1 MPGAIRRRNRYSGFK
16 RSTHRRR
23 RSWWIKNGRSYVLS
37 ALGQD
42 KRRSYLRG
50 TVLIFLLLPAIRGL
64 VVRRTLPLSLLIRE
78 ELSPKVPLVGSLLL
92 ILFGLGSLAADEGID
107 S

>member
-1 MPGAIRRRNRYSGFK
+1 M
-16 RSTHRRR
+16 
-23 RSWWIKNGRSYVLS
+23 LS

-78 ELSPKVPLVGSLLL
+78 ELSPKVPLVGSFLL